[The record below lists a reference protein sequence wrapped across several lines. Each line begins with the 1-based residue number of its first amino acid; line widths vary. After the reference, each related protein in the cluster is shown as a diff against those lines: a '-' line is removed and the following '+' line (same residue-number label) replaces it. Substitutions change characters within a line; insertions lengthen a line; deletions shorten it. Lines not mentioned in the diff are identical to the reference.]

1 MSNMKVSI
9 YARVSTEDQQT
20 ENQTEELQEYVNNHK
35 NWELYEIYTD
45 KITGKSDRR
54 PGLDKLMQDARKR
67 KFNHIVFWKV
77 DRLARSS
84 LVFFQVL
91 DEWENLGITYSV
103 ASLGIDTNTSHGK
116 FVVGI
121 LEQVAELGR
130 RDIVEKTNL
139 ALKRIKRNIDKKG
152 FHITKEGKK
161 ITRLG
166 RPKGK
171 KDNPSKP
178 RRKSGYFERWA
189 NKQ

>member
-1 MSNMKVSI
+1 MKNMKVSI

-20 ENQTEELQEYVNNHK
+20 ENQTEELQEYVNNHR
-35 NWELYEIYTD
+35 NWELYETYTD

-54 PGLDKLMQDARKR
+54 PGLDRLMQDARKR

-77 DRLARSS
+77 DRLARNS

-152 FHITKEGKK
+152 FHITKDGKK
-161 ITRLG
+161 ITSLG

-189 NKQ
+189 SKQ